1 MFKYI
6 KKLTSV
12 VVMFAVIIVFSS
24 SKVYAESAFSM
35 PPNVEK
41 SAEVIGIVN
50 DIATLTGIGLKSRDV
65 DAAMRKVK
73 QAQLMNINTVIA
85 MHHFFPPKD
94 IATLTGIGEIK
105 IELGDV
111 NIDKKPSVAVGNLVV
126 FPQLDVNVNIVNN
139 LVAVGNLV
147 VFPPLDVN
155 NYKIK
160 TENLSSKLDV
170 DVNIDK
176 YKSAVAVGNLVVFP
190 PLYVNNDKIKTE
202 NLSSKLDLNVNI
214 DKYRSAVGVGNLVVF
229 PPLYVNNDPYTDANK
244 ISPLNVNRMPN
255 LMDFS
260 MRVTHRLPISCKI
273 ELLATNGRYYEGVQE
288 ADGSWVYSVAG
299 LKKLTMDIEEFR
311 KSADNSSSGNSG
323 SGTSG
328 GCGSECW

>member
-85 MHHFFPPKD
+85 MYHYFSRSD
-94 IATLTGIGEIK
+94 IATLTGMRLENSRD
-105 IELGDV
+105 E
-111 NIDKKPSVAVGNLVV
+111 NIQIQAQLMNINTVVAVGNLVV
-126 FPQLDVNVNIVNN
+126 FPPLDLNN
-139 LVAVGNLV
+139 DKIKTDVKFDIIDKKFDQYKSATIPTVAVGNLV

-155 NYKIK
+155 NDKIK
-160 TENLSSKLDV
+160 TKNLSSKLDV
-170 DVNIDK
+170 NVNIDK
-176 YKSAVAVGNLVVFP
+176 YKSAVA
-190 PLYVNNDKIKTE
+190 
-202 NLSSKLDLNVNI
+202 
-214 DKYRSAVGVGNLVVF
+214 VGNLVVF

-328 GCGSECW
+328 GCGSECM

>member
-24 SKVYAESAFSM
+24 SKVYAGSAFSV

-41 SAEVIGIVN
+41 ATEVVGIVN
-50 DIATLTGIGLKSRDV
+50 DIATLTGIGLKSR
-65 DAAMRKVK
+65 
-73 QAQLMNINTVIA
+73 Q
-85 MHHFFPPKD
+85 
-94 IATLTGIGEIK
+94 
-105 IELGDV
+105 
-111 NIDKKPSVAVGNLVV
+111 
-126 FPQLDVNVNIVNN
+126 DVNVPRSGDKVKADKVKIIKLSVELNTKVINI
-139 LVAVGNLV
+139 LTVAAINH
-147 VFPPLDVN
+147 FFSPTDS
-155 NYKIK
+155 K
-160 TENLSSKLDV
+160 KLDTILTSTIV
-170 DVNIDK
+170 GIPSVPEKNIGLK
-176 YKSAVAVGNLVVFP
+176 IEHYK
-190 PLYVNNDKIKTE
+190 
-202 NLSSKLDLNVNI
+202 
-214 DKYRSAVGVGNLVVF
+214 
-229 PPLYVNNDPYTDANK
+229 TDANK
-244 ISPLNVNRMPN
+244 ISPFNVLNNISPYLINGGVSNGFLGPWAFFIGDITSSTN
-255 LMDFS
+255 LAGTTS
-260 MRVTHRLPISCKI
+260 TILGSTEIKVPKSNNLQPACLAVC